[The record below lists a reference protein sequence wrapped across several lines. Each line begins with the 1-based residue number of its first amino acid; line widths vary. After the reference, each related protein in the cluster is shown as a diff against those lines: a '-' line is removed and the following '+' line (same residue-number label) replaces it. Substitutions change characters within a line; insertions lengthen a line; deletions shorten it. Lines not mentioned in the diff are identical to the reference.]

1 MGLFLQ
7 NQPQNR
13 KPFKKASVAEIYKGF
28 LLPFLR
34 LICGRERRWSDK
46 PYLYLFNPYL
56 MQQRILDRLKIAQL
70 TPMQE
75 ATVQAATQHD
85 VVVLSPTGSGKTL
98 AFLLPLAL
106 RLQEN
111 QKRVQAL
118 VLAPTRELAQQIE
131 QVLKQMSLGY
141 KVDCFYGGHGIYEEK
156 KSLASPPAVVIGTPG
171 RIAAHLREGY
181 LKADTLHTLVLD
193 EFDKALEMG
202 FQEDMAYIIGQLPKV
217 SRRLLTSA
225 TAMPQVPAFTG
236 LRDAVT
242 LNFLQ
247 DTSSTPDLLLKYVPV
262 EGQDKLS
269 PLYRLLCLLGTQP
282 TLVFCNQREAVEQVS
297 TFLQKKKLAH
307 GIFHGG
313 LEQPDRERTLL
324 KFRNGTQH
332 LLVSTDLAARGLD
345 IPEVAF
351 VIHFQL
357 PDASTFLHRNGRTAR
372 MNAKGTVYLLLHSGE
387 KPAYLPHLPAQEKLP
402 ATATP
407 PPPSFW
413 DTLYL
418 SAGKK
423 DKVNK
428 VDVVGW
434 MLQKGGLEKADL
446 GKIEVQDNAT
456 FVAVNRKKLEKAV
469 QLLRPEKLKG
479 KKVKVERAS

>member
-1 MGLFLQ
+1 
-7 NQPQNR
+7 
-13 KPFKKASVAEIYKGF
+13 
-28 LLPFLR
+28 
-34 LICGRERRWSDK
+34 
-46 PYLYLFNPYL
+46 
-56 MQQRILDRLKIAQL
+56 MQQRFLERLNITQL

-75 ATVQAATQHD
+75 ATQQSALKND
-85 VVVLSPTGSGKTL
+85 VVVLSPTGSGKTV

-106 RLQEN
+106 RLKQEATG
-111 QKRVQAL
+111 VQAL

-131 QVLKQMSLGY
+131 QVLKQLALGY
-141 KVDCFYGGHGIYEEK
+141 KIDCFYGGHGVYEEK

-181 LKADTLHTLVLD
+181 LQGNTVHTLVLD

-202 FQEDMAYIIGQLPKV
+202 FQEEMAYIIGQLPNV

-225 TAMPQVPAFTG
+225 TAMPQIPAFTG
-236 LRDAVT
+236 LREAVT
-242 LNFLQ
+242 INYLK
-247 DTSSTPDLLLKYVPV
+247 DTSSSPDLALKYVAV

-269 PLYRLLCLLGTQP
+269 PLYRLLCLIGTQP
-282 TLVFCNQREAVEQVS
+282 ALVFCNQREAVEQVS
-297 TFLQKKKLAH
+297 AFLQKKKLAH
-307 GIFHGG
+307 GTFHGG

-324 KFRNGTQH
+324 KFRNGTYH

-357 PDASTFLHRNGRTAR
+357 PDAQTFLHRNGRTAR

-387 KPAYLPHLPAQEKLP
+387 KPAYLPQLPAQEKLP
-402 ATATP
+402 TIATP

-413 DTLYL
+413 DTLYI

-446 GKIEVQDNAT
+446 GKIEILDNAS

-469 QLLRPEKLKG
+469 QLLKEVKLKG